1 MKNTIATM
9 MMNQLRMRNPQLYQ
23 ILNLNRN
30 NPIDLLK
37 QMASNSSNE
46 QMEQLFNKA
55 KQMGFPNE
63 VLVEI
68 QNQIGMNSN

>member
-1 MKNTIATM
+1 
-9 MMNQLRMRNPQLYQ
+9 MNQLRMRNPQLYQ

-68 QNQIGMNSN
+68 QNQIGMNSE

>member
-1 MKNTIATM
+1 
-9 MMNQLRMRNPQLYQ
+9 MNQLRMRNPQLYQ

>member
-1 MKNTIATM
+1 MKNTVATM
-9 MMNQLRMRNPQLYQ
+9 MMNQLRMNNPQMYQ
-23 ILNLNRN
+23 ILNLNKN

-46 QMEQLFNKA
+46 QMQQLFNKA
-55 KQMGFPNE
+55 RQIGFPNE
-63 VLVEI
+63 VLAEI